1 MMNIGSETQASTD
14 AIRPRIQDDQIVW
27 LHNGTEQ
34 PFDME
39 AMVAGSYHPPLTSQ
53 TKHHF
58 IPKRFPDLL
67 ALPPKTWLIDQI
79 LGAGD
84 LGMLYGP
91 PGSGKTFIVVDLIL
105 AGCLG
110 VTFANRFAV
119 DRPLNIAYCAGEG
132 LSGLPARF
140 RAAAAYYGVSDLPNF
155 TFYDA
160 VPQLYSAPAVE
171 PLLPTLYHFV
181 QEWQARQQAG
191 EAQPLDLLI
200 IDPLSSATVGA
211 DENSSKDTGRIIQLL
226 RTTSQTLGAAVLLVH
241 HSNKQGT
248 GERGS
253 SALRGAMD
261 CMLCV
266 KREDKKFLLTC
277 EKLKDGERWPEQMFA
292 LTAEDDSMRVLWD
305 EPGRPWQEDSQ
316 TRKVLD
322 LLKQSPGRHF
332 ESQHVAQALSLSD
345 GAASNHLARLHKKGE
360 ITRVKAN
367 EDKRKS
373 NRNPWLYYYAG
384 AG

>member
-1 MMNIGSETQASTD
+1 MNIGSDSQASTD
-14 AIRPRIQDDQIVW
+14 AIRPRIHDDQVAW
-27 LHNGTEQ
+27 FHNGTGQ
-34 PFDME
+34 PRD
-39 AMVAGSYHPPLTSQ
+39 MVAVVADSYHPPLVSQ
-53 TKHHF
+53 TKRHF
-58 IPKRFPDLL
+58 TPKRFTDLL
-67 ALPPKTWLIDQI
+67 VLPPKTWLIDQI
-79 LGAGD
+79 LGTGD

-105 AGCLG
+105 TACLG
-110 VTFANRFAV
+110 FTFARRFTI

-155 TFYDA
+155 TFYEV
-160 VPQLYSAPAVE
+160 VPQLYSIPAVE
-171 PLLPTLYHFV
+171 PLLATLYHFV

-200 IDPLSSATVGA
+200 IDPLSSATIGA
-211 DENSSKDTGRIIQLL
+211 DENSSKDIGRIIHLL
-226 RTTSQTLGAAVLLVH
+226 RTASQTLCAAVLLVH

-261 CMLCV
+261 CMLGV

-292 LTAEDDSMRVLWD
+292 LTAVEDSMCVSWD
-305 EPGRPWQEDSQ
+305 EPGKPWHEDSQ
-316 TRKVLD
+316 ARKVLD
-322 LLKQSPGRHF
+322 LLKQSPGRQF
-332 ESQHVAQALSLSD
+332 ESQHVAQALNLSD
-345 GAASNHLARLHKKGE
+345 RAASNHLARLHEKGE
-360 ITRVKAN
+360 IERGKAD
-367 EDKRKS
+367 EHKPKS
-373 NRNPWLYYYAG
+373 NRNPWLYCYARTG
-384 AG
+384 